1 MTFPASIISK
11 LIITLSNGGFY
22 LLNISPMAG
31 ETIPHDQQQVL
42 LRIGAWLEINGDAV
56 LLTGLHRR
64 AAGCERPGAKSYS
77 DSSVGPPIIAL
88 T

>member
-31 ETIPHDQQQVL
+31 GTIPHDQQQVL
-42 LRIGAWLEINGDAV
+42 LRIGAWLEVNGDAV

-64 AAGCERPGAKSYS
+64 AAGCEI
-77 DSSVGPPIIAL
+77 VQ
-88 T
+88 